1 MLRPNAP
8 TTLEGVLDRIVYFNE
23 EDNYTVAKLQIDGR
37 RELITILGNLC
48 VSPGE
53 TLTLKGEWV
62 RNQRFGEQFRVESC
76 LCKVP
81 ATLTGIE
88 KYLSSGLIRGVG
100 PVLAQ
105 RLVKRFGLETLDVIE
120 GDPQKILEVE
130 DIGPVRLARIVQ
142 TWEEQK
148 EIREVILFLQGIG
161 VSSTYATK
169 IYKAYK
175 DEAIHVVKENPYR
188 LAMDI
193 PGIGFKTADRIAQ
206 SLGID
211 PNSEVRAEAGI
222 LYTLSELTD
231 EGHACY
237 PQAKLSEKVSSNLN
251 IDAKIVQGALMALNK
266 AGKIVLK
273 EEDNSTKVYLK
284 PLYAAEEGV
293 VKKLRGLMNFS
304 PPLMNVKEAI
314 EWVQK
319 ESQIELADKQRE
331 AISKAIGSKV
341 LVITGGPGTGK
352 TTIVKSII
360 QIADRERRRVA
371 LASPTGRAAKRLSE
385 VTGKEAKTIHRL
397 LEYSPKEGKFKR
409 DDQNPLKAD
418 LVIVDEAS
426 MMDILLANHLL
437 KAIPSPATLILVGDA
452 DQLPSVGPGNFLWDV
467 IDSQVVEVV
476 TLEHIFRQA
485 RQSQI
490 IVNAHRVNQGQFPQL
505 TSSKDFYF
513 IDRKEPQ
520 EVLEVIKELYARRIP
535 RAFGISREDIQVLT
549 PMHKGVV
556 GVSNLNRERQGLLN
570 PTGEEVYRGGSILR
584 QNDKVMQVRNNYG
597 KEVYNGDIGKISRI
611 NLEDQE
617 VVVSFEDKQ
626 ITYEFG
632 ELDEL
637 TLAYAV
643 SVHKSQGS
651 EYPVVIMP
659 ILTQH
664 FIMLQRNLLYTAITR
679 AKRLLILVGTKQA
692 LAIAVKNN
700 QVQERYTGLK
710 VKFKSMFLS

>member
-1 MLRPNAP
+1 M
-8 TTLEGVLDRIVYFNE
+8 LDRIVYFNE

-37 RELITILGNLC
+37 RELITIVGNLR

-53 TLTLKGEWV
+53 SLTLKGEWV

-76 LCKVP
+76 FCKVP

-88 KYLSSGLIRGVG
+88 KYLSSDLIRGLG

-120 GDPQKILEVE
+120 NDPQKILEVE
-130 DIGPVRLARIVQ
+130 NIGPLRLARIVQ
-142 TWEEQK
+142 AWEEQK

-206 SLGID
+206 NLGID
-211 PNSEVRAEAGI
+211 PNSEARAEAGI
-222 LYTLSELTD
+222 LYTLSELMN
-231 EGHACY
+231 EGHVCY
-237 PQAKLSEKVSSNLN
+237 PEGSLSEKVISNLN
-251 IDAKIVQGALMALNK
+251 IDAKIVQGAFMALNK
-266 AGKIVLK
+266 VGKIVLK
-273 EEDNSTKVYLK
+273 EEDNPTKVYLK
-284 PLYAAEEGV
+284 PLYVAEEGV
-293 VKKLRGLMNFS
+293 AKKLKRLMNFS

-319 ESQIELADKQRE
+319 ESQIELADKQTE

-360 QIADRERRRVA
+360 QIADRERRRVV

-397 LEYSPKEGKFKR
+397 LEYSPKEGKFKK
-409 DDQNPLKAD
+409 DDRNPLKAD

-426 MMDILLANHLL
+426 MVDILLANHLL
-437 KAIPSPATLILVGDA
+437 KAILPSATLILVGDA
-452 DQLPSVGPGNFLWDV
+452 DQLPSVGPGNFLRDV

-476 TLEHIFRQA
+476 TLEHVFRQA

-490 IVNAHRVNQGQFPQL
+490 ILNAHRVNQGQFPCL

-520 EVLEVIKELYARRIP
+520 EVLEVIEELYARRIP
-535 RAFGISREDIQVLT
+535 RGFGTSREDIQVLT

-556 GVSNLNRERQGLLN
+556 GVGNLNRELQGLLN

-584 QNDKVMQVRNNYG
+584 QNDKVMQVRNNYD
-597 KEVYNGDIGKISRI
+597 KEVYNGDIGKVSRI

-632 ELDEL
+632 ELDDL
-637 TLAYAV
+637 TLAYAI

-651 EYPVVIMP
+651 EYPVVVMP

-700 QVQERYTGLK
+700 KVQERYTDLK